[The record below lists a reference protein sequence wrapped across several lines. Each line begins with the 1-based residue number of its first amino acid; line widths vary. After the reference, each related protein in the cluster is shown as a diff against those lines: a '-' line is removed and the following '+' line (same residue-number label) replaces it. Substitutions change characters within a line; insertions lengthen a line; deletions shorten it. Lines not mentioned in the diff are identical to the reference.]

1 MNASPPSEPHWNPVA
16 AAGSRAAWRRL
27 REAFLTAGWR
37 REPLELRMGGEDGAR
52 ALAEGDAV
60 LARAR
65 LAGDDDFARIARFFL
80 LGDPLPREELARIFT
95 PAGAEA
101 LQELGL
107 LAVVE
112 DQVRSVVGWHPTP
125 SAPVAVPLPGDA
137 DFPRGG
143 STVDRWIG
151 DLAGGPMV
159 RKGVFARCGGGELP
173 VLGAELCETAAL
185 VECREAPAARAAWSA
200 ALRGFQHLN
209 IGWNE
214 DASAVRTAFGAGA
227 GDADLVVLGAES
239 WDDLLLP
246 ASAPESTLDAE
257 AMWEGE
263 FAWLDGALAR
273 LAPGGRGVATI
284 SGPVGDPGPIL
295 GRLKGALAA
304 RGCDGMVFASWGF
317 APEELVARGALFAEG
332 TRSGEAAERL
342 ARLRERGVGSL
353 RRIFV
358 VLRGGLRRGAA
369 PLFAAENSPGPI
381 RGRAY
386 EHLQRIWKG
395 LEFLRENPDPQSWL
409 HKVFLPC
416 EGVEAE
422 SRCRVVKNAWSVV
435 ESELATTEGAPFRT
449 HLSATLPGIV
459 PYLDGVKT
467 LGGLLAEAASSG
479 EYPWESYLE
488 DSLPIVQRLIA
499 RGQLVPARPKL
510 FLG

>member
-1 MNASPPSEPHWNPVA
+1 MNAPPPSESTWNPVA

-27 REAFLTAGWR
+27 REAFHAAGWR
-37 REPLELRMGGEDGAR
+37 REELERRMGGADGAK

-60 LARAR
+60 LARGR
-65 LAGDDDFARIARFFL
+65 LAGDDDFAKIARFFL
-80 LGDPLPREELARIFT
+80 LGDPSPSAELARSFT
-95 PAGAEA
+95 PSGAET

-107 LAVVE
+107 LAAAE
-112 DQVRSVVGWHPTP
+112 DRVRAAVGWHPTA

-143 STVDRWIG
+143 SSMDRWIG
-151 DLAGGPMV
+151 DLAGGPAV

-173 VLGAELCETAAL
+173 VGAAERFENALL
-185 VECREAPAARAAWSA
+185 VESREAPASRAALSA
-200 ALRGFQHLN
+200 ALRGFAHLTT
-209 IGWNE
+209 GWNE
-214 DASAVRTAFGAGA
+214 DATAARTAFGAGT

-239 WDDLLLP
+239 WDELLLP
-246 ASAPESTLDAE
+246 ATAPGSTLDA
-257 AMWEGE
+257 AAIWEGE
-263 FAWLDGALAR
+263 FAWLEAALAR

-284 SGPVGDPGPIL
+284 SGPVDDPGPIL
-295 GRLKGALAA
+295 GRLQTALAD

-317 APEELVARGALFAEG
+317 EPEDLAARGAMFA
-332 TRSGEAAERL
+332 GEARSSAAGERL
-342 ARLRERGVGSL
+342 TRLREKGFASL

-369 PLFAAENSPGPI
+369 PLFAAEITPGPVL
-381 RGRAY
+381 GRAH

-395 LEFLRENPDPQSWL
+395 LEYLRDNPNPQAWL
-409 HKVFLPC
+409 HQAFLPC

-435 ESELATTEGAPFRT
+435 ESELATTEGIPFRT
-449 HLSATLPGIV
+449 PLSATLPGIV
-459 PYLDGVKT
+459 PYFDGVKT

-499 RGQLVPARPKL
+499 RGQLAPARPKL